1 MRKICLWFFNP
12 VNRSLKATTEVFIL
26 TETSLRKRI
35 RNHPLFQSFILYSA
49 FRAVYGIGI
58 LLVAYFFA
66 TSTDTP
72 WWTTLLIF
80 LASMI
85 FSRILFR
92 FIKKFTGKEEKN
104 PLP

>member
-1 MRKICLWFFNP
+1 MR
-12 VNRSLKATTEVFIL
+12 V
-26 TETSLRKRI
+26 
-35 RNHPLFQSFILYSA
+35 RNHPLFHSFLLYSA

-66 TSTDTP
+66 TSTNAP
-72 WWTTLLIF
+72 WWATLLIF

-92 FIKKFTGKEEKN
+92 FLKTFSKKDEEQSL
-104 PLP
+104 PLE

>member
-1 MRKICLWFFNP
+1 MKVVLLTDSTMFNRMRAN
-12 VNRSLKATTEVFIL
+12 
-26 TETSLRKRI
+26 
-35 RNHPLFQSFILYSA
+35 PLFQSFILYSA

-58 LLVAYFFA
+58 LVLAYFFA
-66 TSTDTP
+66 TSTNAP
-72 WWTTLLIF
+72 WWATLLIF

-92 FIKKFTGKEEKN
+92 FIKKFTGKEEEN

>member
-1 MRKICLWFFNP
+1 MDESLVMR
-12 VNRSLKATTEVFIL
+12 V
-26 TETSLRKRI
+26 
-35 RNHPLFQSFILYSA
+35 RNHPLFHSFLLYSA

-66 TSTDTP
+66 TSTNAP
-72 WWTTLLIF
+72 WWATLLIF

-92 FIKKFTGKEEKN
+92 LIKRFKKN
-104 PLP
+104 EAEFPQPLE